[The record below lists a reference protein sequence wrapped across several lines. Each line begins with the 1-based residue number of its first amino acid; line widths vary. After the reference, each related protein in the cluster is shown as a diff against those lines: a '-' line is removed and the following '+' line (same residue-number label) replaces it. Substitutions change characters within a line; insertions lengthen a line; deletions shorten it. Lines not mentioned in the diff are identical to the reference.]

1 MSDGSWKEVLEDY
14 KYAQTQSWGED
25 FVWMEKLVSHLFE
38 DRDLSM
44 LYPITSHFRLI
55 VFIGT
60 SFNEKYKK
68 PKIRIELSHDFREH
82 VKDKY
87 RYKFSLITGI
97 EDGEL
102 YREVVETVY
111 CSFEKSLEVFDE
123 MFEKLKAAQGTL
135 MVIQK

>member
-1 MSDGSWKEVLEDY
+1 MSDGNWKEVLEDY

-25 FVWMEKLVSHLFE
+25 YVWMEKLVSHLLAN
-38 DRDLSM
+38 RDLTM

-55 VFIGT
+55 AFTGKEFGEV
-60 SFNEKYKK
+60 YDK
-68 PKIRIELSHDFREH
+68 PSISINLTHENRPRTI
-82 VKDKY
+82 DKY
-87 RYKFSLITGI
+87 RFKFSLTTGN

-102 YREVVETVY
+102 FREYVESVF

-135 MVIQK
+135 MIIQK